1 MFEIKKIF
9 STSIIT
15 AVAGLAG
22 AQAYA
27 ATYSGAVYWNTAYGP
42 GAQAATCSVTL
53 PDERPLAVPR
63 TLVVGNDVPDG
74 TEIFSWGYGE
84 WSSDVS
90 LSCVTTGAPGSS
102 TAIAGFSPDARLTVY
117 TSSDTKGGVILNNP
131 GLRLKLWIKTK
142 NGSTPC
148 TGSGCSTSENYYSLY
163 ATGNAFLFAG
173 ANEEIPMS
181 KYGGANYVS
190 QRIGAPFAADHKR
203 YYPTFTGQYS
213 IRASLYKVGNVT
225 YGPLSIQG
233 NLPVFQY
240 SGGSSTALFQG
251 SGITIAPPACR
262 LRTTD
267 YTISMGRWAADTLSH
282 KGAPAYGTP
291 VPVNLSLECSGKT
304 EHVRFRFEDTG
315 ASLSTNK
322 NISLY
327 DWAGGNK
334 IDGLEI
340 EMLYNGTKVNVD
352 NTTITDTGSHG
363 SFVSF
368 DSIFGSASTAAFQAR
383 YVQNGSV
390 RRHGSNYTGPVTGKV
405 NMYVTYD

>member
-1 MFEIKKIF
+1 MNRIAKGF
-9 STSIIT
+9 STSIIMII
-15 AVAGLAG
+15 AGMAG
-22 AQAYA
+22 SQVYA
-27 ATYSGAVYWNTAYGP
+27 ATYSGAVSWNTAPYP
-42 GAQAATCSVTL
+42 VAATCSVIL
-53 PDERPLAVPR
+53 PDEKPLAVAR
-63 TLVVGNDVPDG
+63 TLVVDNDVPNG

-84 WSSDVS
+84 WSSDVT
-90 LSCVTTGAPGSS
+90 LSCVGSGIGGSS
-102 TAIAGFSPDARLTVY
+102 TAIKGFSPETRFIVY
-117 TSSDTKGGVILNNP
+117 TSVDTKGGVPLTNP
-131 GLRLKLWIKTK
+131 GLRLHFWIKTK
-142 NGSTPC
+142 NSSTAC
-148 TGSGCSTSENYYSLY
+148 TGSGCTTTSNNYSIYGTGNNFLY
-163 ATGNAFLFAG
+163 AGAG
-173 ANEEIPMS
+173 EEIPMS
-181 KYGGANYVS
+181 KYGGANYITQV
-190 QRIGAPFAADHKR
+190 IGAPFAADHYR
-203 YYPTFTGQYS
+203 YYPTLNGQYS
-213 IRASLYKVGNVT
+213 IRAALVKVGNVT
-225 YGPLSIQG
+225 YGPLNIQG
-233 NLPVFQY
+233 NLPLFQY
-240 SGGSSTALFQG
+240 SGGSSNTLFQG
-251 SGITIAPPACR
+251 SGITIAPPSCR
-262 LRTTD
+262 LHTTD